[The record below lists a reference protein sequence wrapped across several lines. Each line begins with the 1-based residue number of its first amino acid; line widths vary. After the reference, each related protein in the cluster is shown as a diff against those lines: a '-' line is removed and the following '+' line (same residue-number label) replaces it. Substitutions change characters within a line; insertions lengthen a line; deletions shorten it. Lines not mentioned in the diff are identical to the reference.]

1 MPITFYPGERFAV
14 FIDGANFNYSK
25 RNVSMFVDDLKLLAY
40 FKNNNGESVFLRI
53 YHYEAVPRDD
63 GTTQRADLIQSIR
76 RRLDFLEYNGFTVVT
91 KPAKDIMSEAGDH
104 FLKGNMDGEMIVDM
118 MATSKTLD
126 HVVIFSGDGD
136 FRYAVQKIQEAGK
149 RVTVVASESSI
160 ANELKRQAD
169 SFVELEEMRPFIQ
182 SDRIEESAALA

>member
-14 FIDGANFNYSK
+14 FINGANFNYSK
-25 RNVSMFVDDLKLLAY
+25 RNAGIFVDDLKLLRF
-40 FKNNNGESVFLRI
+40 FKENTGESVFLRI

-63 GTTQRADLIQSIR
+63 GSASRADVIQSIR

-91 KPAKDIMSEAGDH
+91 KPAKDITSDAEKQY
-104 FLKGNMDGEMIVDM
+104 LKGNMDGEMIVDM

-126 HVVIFSGDGD
+126 HIVMFSGDGD

-149 RVTVVASESSI
+149 RVTVVASDRSI

-182 SDRIEESAALA
+182 SDRMEEALA